1 MKNVLKIVLVIIGTM
16 VGAGF
21 ASGKEI
27 YSFFFVYKYAR
38 DYWNDW
44 FKLNNWCDNI

>member
-38 DYWNDW
+38 NYWNDS
-44 FKLNNWCDNI
+44 FKFNNWYDHI